1 MSVAGPS
8 EFKRGWPILVG
19 CFVGIAIGVSSLYF
33 YSLGIFIKPMAAE
46 FGWSRSAASLGAFVG
61 PAGAALMAIPTGR
74 LVDRLGSV
82 PVAMGSLFLLGLGF
96 AALGLATTNL
106 PSFLVLSALLSLSTA
121 GSSPL
126 SFTRL
131 VVAAFDRHRGL
142 ALGIVLAG
150 TGAGAIIIPRT
161 LTPYIASHGW
171 RAGYLVM
178 ASVIAVTFLPLW
190 AFLARATRTRVQR
203 TPSMPLGVLI
213 GDPATRLLGAIFFL
227 AAMAILGTVVQ
238 FVPMLSDWG
247 MAPANAGATASLI
260 GVAAIAG
267 RLIAGLLLDKLQP
280 HQVTA
285 GLFAIAAT
293 GIAILGWG
301 RVALASGGALVIG
314 FAVGAEVDLIAFLV
328 GRFFLKPV
336 YGQVY
341 GAIYATFLIG
351 GAIGPVLSGYLHDQ
365 SGDYRLSLFVM
376 AALLAIAAMLAR
388 RISRLPV
395 PTAAGV

>member
-1 MSVAGPS
+1 MSTAPS
-8 EFKRGWPILVG
+8 EFKRGWPLLVG
-19 CFVGIAIGVSSLYF
+19 CFLGIAIGVSSLYF

-46 FGWSRSAASLGAFVG
+46 FGWSRGSASLGAFVG
-61 PAGAALMAIPTGR
+61 TAAAALMAIPTGR

-82 PVAMGSLFLLGLGF
+82 PVAMGSLLLLAIGF

-106 PSFLVLSALLSLSTA
+106 TSFLVLSALLSLLTA

-131 VVAAFDRHRGL
+131 VVATFDRQRGL
-142 ALGIVLAG
+142 ALGFVLAG

-161 LTPYIASHGW
+161 LAPYIATHGW
-171 RAGYLVM
+171 RAGYLAM
-178 ASVIAVTFLPLW
+178 AAVIAVTFLPLW
-190 AFLARATRTRVQR
+190 GFLARANRAPVKR
-203 TPSMPLGVLI
+203 TPPMPLALLVGN
-213 GDPATRLLGAIFFL
+213 PATRLLGGIFFL
-227 AAMAILGTVVQ
+227 AAVAILGTVVQ

-247 MAPANAGATASLI
+247 MTPANAGATASLI

-267 RLIAGLLLDKLQP
+267 RLIAGALLDKLPP

-285 GLFAIAAT
+285 ALFAIAAT
-293 GIAILGWG
+293 GIALLGWG
-301 RVALASGGALVIG
+301 RVAVASGGALVIG

-351 GAIGPVLSGYLHDQ
+351 GSIGPVLSGYLHDQ

-376 AALLAIAAMLAR
+376 AALLAFAATLSG
-388 RISRLPV
+388 RISRLPI
-395 PTAAGV
+395 PTTAGV